1 MQTIIAYTI
10 IGVAV
15 GYTVYSVVR
24 LLSHVDT
31 DADTDIKC
39 GASCGSCPMKNIKK
53 CSKNYYKYNLRSH
66 TNES

>member
-24 LLSHVDT
+24 LLSR
-31 DADTDIKC
+31 KKMP
-39 GASCGSCPMKNIKK
+39 SCGGSCSGCKFKNEQCTMNNVQWIMYNEQ
-53 CSKNYYKYNLRSH
+53 CTMNNY
-66 TNES
+66 

>member
-24 LLSHVDT
+24 LLSHIDT
-31 DADTDIKC
+31 DFKC

>member
-24 LLSHVDT
+24 LLSHV
-31 DADTDIKC
+31 DTDIKC